1 MMAQERNGWQFD
13 SLRANTKVSEP
24 DAQQVYEVLLKMLDR
39 WNGRDGRRTK
49 GEKEGEKGGGEGKRG
64 GGPHLVVGLFPKFEA
79 YGGREH
85 HDGSPKV

>member
-39 WNGRDGRRTK
+39 WNA
-49 GEKEGEKGGGEGKRG
+49 
-64 GGPHLVVGLFPKFEA
+64 HLVVGLFPKFEA